1 MFNNFKTNLFKCDRQ
16 SKYDFTFSIANYL
29 FNQLGKK
36 GSVTF
41 KEYDKNGNLVPFDT
55 EYVDDKCRTD
65 LVMFYTTSTN
75 TQDVR
80 YEIEL
85 KERWKHYTSDYYGKE
100 GDKEGWM
107 LNIDK
112 VEELNKKEGIPLYVN
127 LYPDNKIRIWNLNKT
142 TDYQTITKPIHKT
155 TVLPSEVK
163 LQDRYEV
170 WNKDSILIDRVK
182 GYKTN
187 GYFTSCS

>member
-1 MFNNFKTNLFKCDRQ
+1 MFNKFKKNPFQCDRQ
-16 SKYDFTFSIANYL
+16 SKYDFTTSVVNYIYNYL
-29 FNQLGKK
+29 GKND
-36 GSVTF
+36 VTISF
-41 KEYDKNGNLVPFDT
+41 KEYDNEGNLVDFDS

-65 LVMFYTTSTN
+65 LVMFYITSTK
-75 TQDVR
+75 DVR

-85 KERWKHYTSDYYGKE
+85 KERWKHYTSSYYGKE

-187 GYFTSCS
+187 GFFTNCS